1 MSSGVMGRK
10 VTRGSKLL
18 LRLRLG
24 VHRDHQREHLRGSDP
39 RIVRNPRRA
48 GPGHWREPEQIDA
61 SPQLR
66 TPRLVV
72 EGEPGT
78 HHMVAAVRPPDPED
92 ELGKHLPVEW
102 ETEGDRRAGIPAV
115 LLPQTPDIES

>member
-1 MSSGVMGRK
+1 MSSGMMGRK

-18 LRLRLG
+18 LRLRLRI
-24 VHRDHQREHLRGSDP
+24 HRDHQREHIRWSIAC
-39 RIVRNPRRA
+39 IVRTPRRA

-66 TPRLVV
+66 PAGLVV
-72 EGEPGT
+72 EGEPGP
-78 HHMVAAVRPPDPED
+78 HHVVAAVRPPGPED

-102 ETEGDRRAGIPAV
+102 ETEGDRRAGIPTI
-115 LLPQTPDIES
+115 LLPQAPDIES